1 MRIKATYLA
10 KLFQLSI
17 ESYDSV
23 KDFGDIAKLA
33 IWEVNKNYRVL
44 DYDNKE
50 KEHVHYIKSHKTLLL
65 WFCTYRINNFL
76 VNPSSRRSKA
86 DLPKFL
92 AENLDMVTK
101 IIHHCKQK

>member
-17 ESYDSV
+17 EYYDSV

-33 IWEVNKNYRVL
+33 IEEVNKNYGVL

-50 KEHVHYIKSHKTLLL
+50 NLHYIKSHKTLLL
-65 WFCTYRINNFL
+65 WFCTYRMNDFL

-92 AENLDMVTK
+92 AENSDMVTK